1 VNRRGPVA
9 GGQPVVPTRDP
20 WMPRHRL
27 HPLFV
32 LSALAGFAFCVTS
45 LALVFT
51 PWMEPPSPFVR
62 WLETNA
68 FPLLA
73 SEIAVILI
81 AGAGAML
88 FDTSPPAVR
97 DVSSAATPADST
109 SLPASP
115 PGESAHEP
123 QSPPRD

>member
-1 VNRRGPVA
+1 
-9 GGQPVVPTRDP
+9 
-20 WMPRHRL
+20 MPRHRL
-27 HPLFV
+27 HPLFL

-45 LALVFT
+45 LALIFT

-97 DVSSAATPADST
+97 AVSTAAPSDDS
-109 SLPASP
+109 SSSVSP
-115 PGESAHEP
+115 PAEPAHEP

>member
-1 VNRRGPVA
+1 
-9 GGQPVVPTRDP
+9 
-20 WMPRHRL
+20 MPRHRL

-32 LSALAGFAFCVTS
+32 LSAMAGFAFCVTS

-51 PWMEPPSPFVR
+51 PWMEPPSPFVL

-81 AGAGAML
+81 AGSGAML
-88 FDTSPPAVR
+88 FDDSPPAARAAVP
-97 DVSSAATPADST
+97 SSLAQTPMSPENP
-109 SLPASP
+109 PA
-115 PGESAHEP
+115 EAAHEQ

>member
-1 VNRRGPVA
+1 
-9 GGQPVVPTRDP
+9 
-20 WMPRHRL
+20 MPRHRL

-81 AGAGAML
+81 AGSGAML
-88 FDTSPPAVR
+88 FDTSPSAVR
-97 DVSSAATPADST
+97 PVSPPADTAASS

-115 PGESAHEP
+115 PAESAHEP
-123 QSPPRD
+123 QSPSRD

>member
-1 VNRRGPVA
+1 
-9 GGQPVVPTRDP
+9 
-20 WMPRHRL
+20 MPRHRL

-73 SEIAVILI
+73 SEIAVIVI
-81 AGAGAML
+81 AGSGAML
-88 FDTSPPAVR
+88 FDTSPV
-97 DVSSAATPADST
+97 AAR
-109 SLPASP
+109 PASP
-115 PGESAHEP
+115 PATPAASNTSTANPPAESAHEP
-123 QSPPRD
+123 QSPSRD

>member
-1 VNRRGPVA
+1 
-9 GGQPVVPTRDP
+9 
-20 WMPRHRL
+20 MPRHRL

-81 AGAGAML
+81 AGSGAML

-97 DVSSAATPADST
+97 AVAPAASPADASVTPASN
-109 SLPASP
+109 SAEP
-115 PGESAHEP
+115 AHEP

>member
-1 VNRRGPVA
+1 
-9 GGQPVVPTRDP
+9 
-20 WMPRHRL
+20 MPRHRL

-51 PWMEPPSPFVR
+51 PWMEPPSPLVR

-81 AGAGAML
+81 AGSGAML
-88 FDTSPPAVR
+88 FDTSPVATRLASPGSPANPPVT
-97 DVSSAATPADST
+97 AAAAITPT
-109 SLPASP
+109 ASP

-123 QSPPRD
+123 QSPSRD

>member
-1 VNRRGPVA
+1 
-9 GGQPVVPTRDP
+9 
-20 WMPRHRL
+20 MLRHRL

-81 AGAGAML
+81 AGSGAML
-88 FDTSPPAVR
+88 FDTSPSVVRPVSPPAETAA
-97 DVSSAATPADST
+97 SS

-115 PGESAHEP
+115 PAESAHEP
-123 QSPPRD
+123 QSPSRD